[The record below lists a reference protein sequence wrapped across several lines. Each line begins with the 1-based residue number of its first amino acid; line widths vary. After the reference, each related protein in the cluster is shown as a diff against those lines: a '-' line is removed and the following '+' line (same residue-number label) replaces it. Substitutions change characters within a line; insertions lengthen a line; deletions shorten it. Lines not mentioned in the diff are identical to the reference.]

1 MAKKDQAEQ
10 PEKLQEMKMGEIEVD
25 QQERED
31 IFLIVRNDK
40 KYLIA
45 ITNQIVSRNV
55 FDTVEEA
62 RAYIQ
67 SKPWELILNATAVMM
82 KHLKELKQVNN
93 Q

>member
-40 KYLIA
+40 KFLIA

-82 KHLKELKQVNN
+82 KRLEELKQVNN

>member
-10 PEKLQEMKMGEIEVD
+10 PEKLQEMKMSEIEVD
-25 QQERED
+25 QQEQED

-45 ITNQIVSRNV
+45 ITNQIVSRKQ
-55 FDTVEEA
+55 FETVEEA
-62 RAYIQ
+62 REYIQ

-82 KHLKELKQVNN
+82 KHLEELKQVNN
-93 Q
+93 N